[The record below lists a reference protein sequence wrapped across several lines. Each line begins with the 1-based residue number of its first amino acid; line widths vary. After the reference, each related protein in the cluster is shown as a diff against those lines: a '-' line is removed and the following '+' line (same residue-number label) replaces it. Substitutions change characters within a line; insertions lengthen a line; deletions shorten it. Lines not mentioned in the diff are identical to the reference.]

1 MIIEGGGEIMR
12 IEALQEFR
20 TLTKWM
26 SLRKAADELHV
37 TQSALSKRMA
47 EIENETGLKLFTR
60 EANRLHLTD
69 VGKAFAEEASYV
81 VSTYEAA
88 LTRCRKIQKNK
99 SITLTINEFQQ
110 NRAMELIYSLVLNYQ
125 KHNDRYKFE
134 FKMHLRNNPL
144 IALERNE
151 LNIALIMRFGDIQ
164 KIIEEQEKLGF
175 LAIPIVTEP
184 TVLWFKR
191 GNHAVE
197 SLIEITLEDLENLPI
212 ITTSGEIFDYFGN
225 ALMCLFETEG
235 KTPHFRTSAIT
246 HETTAFFLA
255 DYRDGVFL
263 ATEAMLNDSRLK
275 ARADLD
281 HRLLEDQLFMGTTYA
296 IAKSKDEAACNFLK
310 FVSNNLDDCREQAS
324 VFDA

>member
-1 MIIEGGGEIMR
+1 MR

-99 SITLTINEFQQ
+99 SITLTINELQQ

-197 SLIEITLEDLENLPI
+197 SLIE
-212 ITTSGEIFDYFGN
+212 
-225 ALMCLFETEG
+225 C
-235 KTPHFRTSAIT
+235 T
-246 HETTAFFLA
+246 H
-255 DYRDGVFL
+255 
-263 ATEAMLNDSRLK
+263 
-275 ARADLD
+275 
-281 HRLLEDQLFMGTTYA
+281 
-296 IAKSKDEAACNFLK
+296 
-310 FVSNNLDDCREQAS
+310 VS
-324 VFDA
+324 F